1 MKNKVAGVIVTYNP
15 EIKILLSALES
26 STKQLD
32 YIYLIDN
39 CSLNKNEVADLAGRF
54 GNVKF
59 QALSKNIG
67 LASAQNMGINTAK
80 NNNLIEYVV
89 LFDQDSIIENNFI
102 ASLLD
107 DYKKVLA
114 KDSKIGAI
122 GPVFYVPSTK
132 INYPATV
139 YIGPFI
145 KKISIKDEPQFATY
159 LIASGCLIKIDTL
172 SSVGLMQD
180 DLFIDY
186 IDVEWS
192 LRAKSKGY
200 NLYISPNAKMAH
212 TIGDARRKF
221 LGRTISIHSPF
232 RRYFLVRNSFYMIRL
247 NYIPLGYKTRECIFN
262 IARILT
268 SIIYSD
274 QKIKTIKSAFYGVID
289 GIAGR
294 FGPLKRKI

>member
-1 MKNKVAGVIVTYNP
+1 MNKITAIIVTFNP
-15 EIKILLSALES
+15 DLTIFGEILERIASQVDSVLLVDNASDNAALLSKTIMLRENVS
-26 STKQLD
+26 PVFLD
-32 YIYLIDN
+32 D
-39 CSLNKNEVADLAGRF
+39 
-54 GNVKF
+54 
-59 QALSKNIG
+59 NIG
-67 LASAQNMGINTAK
+67 LAAAQNLAISKIIDKTNF
-80 NNNLIEYVV
+80 II
-89 LFDQDSIIENNFI
+89 LFDQDSLIQDNLIKL
-102 ASLLD
+102 LLD
-107 DYKKVLA
+107 DAKKIHEK
-114 KDSKIGAI
+114 KDVFLGAI
-122 GPVFYVPSTK
+122 GPSFYDPNTMS
-132 INYPATV
+132 IYPATI
-139 YIGPFI
+139 YYGPFI
-145 KKISIKDEPQFATY
+145 KQVKVFSEPVEATY
-159 LIASGCLIKIDTL
+159 LIASGCLISTDVL
-172 SSVGLMQD
+172 REVGLMKD
-180 DLFIDY
+180 ELFIDY

-274 QKIKTIKSAFYGVID
+274 QKMKTIKSAFYGVID